1 MVRIVYNLKSQ
12 TKAEKFLL
20 DLQLFSLIL
29 LLWLHLTMYLSTLV
43 ATNALL
49 ASATAA
55 QLLTDI
61 NQIQK
66 YWGEMTPY
74 SDNDENYFGVDY
86 VGLPEGCQVVRSF
99 LHDPE

>member
-1 MVRIVYNLKSQ
+1 
-12 TKAEKFLL
+12 
-20 DLQLFSLIL
+20 
-29 LLWLHLTMYLSTLV
+29 MYLSTFV

-55 QLLTDI
+55 KLLTDI

-74 SDNDENYFGVDY
+74 SDNEEDYFGVEY
-86 VGLPEGCQVVRSF
+86 AGLPEGCQVVRRCS
-99 LHDPE
+99 LQRILIAN